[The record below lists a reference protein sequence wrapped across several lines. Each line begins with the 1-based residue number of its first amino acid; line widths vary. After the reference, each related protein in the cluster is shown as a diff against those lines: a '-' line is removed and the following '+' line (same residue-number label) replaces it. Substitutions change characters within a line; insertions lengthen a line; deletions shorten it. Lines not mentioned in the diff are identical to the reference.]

1 MTQEEAK
8 KIFTD
13 CMTQSQPVINEKVKD
28 MTNICMDF
36 YQKGMFDMFN
46 IVMKML
52 SEKALI
58 YDSENSRVNP

>member
-46 IVMKML
+46 IIIKML
-52 SEKALI
+52 AEKGINL
-58 YDSENSRVNP
+58 

>member
-13 CMTQSQPVINEKVKD
+13 CMAQSQQVINEKVKD

-52 SEKALI
+52 AEKGINL
-58 YDSENSRVNP
+58 

>member
-1 MTQEEAK
+1 MINVMTQEEAK

-13 CMTQSQPVINEKVKD
+13 CMAQGQPVINEKVKD

-36 YQKGMFDMFN
+36 YQQGMFDMFN

-52 SEKALI
+52 SEKGINL
-58 YDSENSRVNP
+58 

>member
-13 CMTQSQPVINEKVKD
+13 CMAQGQPVINEKVKD

-52 SEKALI
+52 SEKGINL
-58 YDSENSRVNP
+58 

>member
-13 CMTQSQPVINEKVKD
+13 CTAQSKPVINEQVKD

-36 YQKGMFDMFN
+36 YQQGMFDMFN
-46 IVMKML
+46 IVIKML
-52 SEKALI
+52 AEKGINL
-58 YDSENSRVNP
+58 

>member
-36 YQKGMFDMFN
+36 YQKGMINMFN
-46 IVMKML
+46 IVMKKIKKKGINL
-52 SEKALI
+52 
-58 YDSENSRVNP
+58 

>member
-13 CMTQSQPVINEKVKD
+13 CMTQSQQVINEKVKD

-36 YQKGMFDMFN
+36 YQQGMFDMFN

-52 SEKALI
+52 AEKGINL
-58 YDSENSRVNP
+58 

>member
-46 IVMKML
+46 IVTKML
-52 SEKALI
+52 SEKGINL
-58 YDSENSRVNP
+58 

>member
-1 MTQEEAK
+1 MEEAK

-36 YQKGMFDMFN
+36 YQQGMFDMFN

-52 SEKALI
+52 AEKGINL
-58 YDSENSRVNP
+58 

>member
-13 CMTQSQPVINEKVKD
+13 CMAQGQQVINEIVKD

-36 YQKGMFDMFN
+36 YQQGMFDMFN

-52 SEKALI
+52 SEKGINL
-58 YDSENSRVNP
+58 

>member
-1 MTQEEAK
+1 MKIKTASEAREEVK

-36 YQKGMFDMFN
+36 YQKGMFDMFS
-46 IVMKML
+46 ILMKML
-52 SEKALI
+52 AEKGINL
-58 YDSENSRVNP
+58 

>member
-1 MTQEEAK
+1 MTQDEAK

-13 CMTQSQPVINEKVKD
+13 GMTQSQPVINEKVKD

-52 SEKALI
+52 SEKGINL
-58 YDSENSRVNP
+58 

>member
-36 YQKGMFDMFN
+36 YQKGMFDMFT

-52 SEKALI
+52 SEKGINL
-58 YDSENSRVNP
+58 

>member
-13 CMTQSQPVINEKVKD
+13 CMTQSQTVINEKVKD

-52 SEKALI
+52 SEKGINL
-58 YDSENSRVNP
+58 

>member
-13 CMTQSQPVINEKVKD
+13 CMEQSQPVINEKVKD

-52 SEKALI
+52 SEKGINL
-58 YDSENSRVNP
+58 

>member
-13 CMTQSQPVINEKVKD
+13 CMAQGQPVINEKVKD

-46 IVMKML
+46 ILMKML
-52 SEKALI
+52 AEKGINL
-58 YDSENSRVNP
+58 

>member
-13 CMTQSQPVINEKVKD
+13 CMAQSQPVFNEKVKD

-46 IVMKML
+46 IIMKML
-52 SEKALI
+52 VEKGINL
-58 YDSENSRVNP
+58 

>member
-13 CMTQSQPVINEKVKD
+13 CMTQSQLVINEKVKD

-36 YQKGMFDMFN
+36 YQQGMFDMFN

-52 SEKALI
+52 AEKGINL
-58 YDSENSRVNP
+58 

>member
-13 CMTQSQPVINEKVKD
+13 CMAQSKPVINEKVKD

-36 YQKGMFDMFN
+36 YQQGMFDMFN
-46 IVMKML
+46 ILMKML
-52 SEKALI
+52 AEKGINL
-58 YDSENSRVNP
+58 

>member
-1 MTQEEAK
+1 MTQEETK

-52 SEKALI
+52 SEIGINL
-58 YDSENSRVNP
+58 

>member
-13 CMTQSQPVINEKVKD
+13 CMTQSQLVINEKVKD

-52 SEKALI
+52 SEKGINL
-58 YDSENSRVNP
+58 

>member
-13 CMTQSQPVINEKVKD
+13 CMTQSQTVINEKVKD

-36 YQKGMFDMFN
+36 YQQGMFDMFN

-52 SEKALI
+52 AEKGINLWQ
-58 YDSENSRVNP
+58 

>member
-28 MTNICMDF
+28 MTNIYLHGF
-36 YQKGMFDMFN
+36 
-46 IVMKML
+46 L
-52 SEKALI
+52 SAR
-58 YDSENSRVNP
+58 NV

>member
-1 MTQEEAK
+1 MINVMTQEEAK

-13 CMTQSQPVINEKVKD
+13 CMAQGQPVINEKVRD

-52 SEKALI
+52 AEKGINL
-58 YDSENSRVNP
+58 